1 MKNETGKQGENI
13 AAKFLKK
20 QGYRIK
26 ELNYRCPVGEVDII
40 AFDKKALVFVEVK
53 TRYSHALG
61 FPEEAVGSKKQKKLS
76 QLALWYMQQK
86 KLFHTGARFDV
97 VAVTFLPQGSEVKLI
112 KNAFDFIES

>member
-1 MKNETGKQGENI
+1 MQNQTGKQGENI
-13 AAKFLKK
+13 AANFLKK
-20 QGYRIK
+20 HGYLIK

-40 AFDKKALVFVEVK
+40 ATDKKTLVFVEVK
-53 TRYSHALG
+53 TRCSNALG
-61 FPEEAVGSKKQKKLS
+61 FPEEAVGPKKQKKLS

-97 VAVTFLPQGSEVKLI
+97 VAVTFLPESSEVKLI

>member
-1 MKNETGKQGENI
+1 MKNQTGKKGENI
-13 AAKFLKK
+13 AAKYLKK
-20 QGYRIK
+20 QGYRIR

-40 AFDKKALVFVEVK
+40 ASDKKTLVFVEVK

-76 QLALWYMQQK
+76 QLALWYMQK
-86 KLFHTGARFDV
+86 KKIFDTDARFDV